1 MRETISRTELHR
13 RFGEALAA
21 GGSGTF
27 VFEIDTKEPGENGC
41 NWYPLASIQQ
51 WTGDLMSN
59 LALFRRVRAE
69 LEEAYNV
76 ETGAP
81 AAASAE

>member
-13 RFGEALAA
+13 RFSEALAA
-21 GGSGTF
+21 NASGTF

-41 NWYPLASIQQ
+41 NWYPLASTQH

-69 LEEAYNV
+69 MEAAYNV
-76 ETGAP
+76 EASAT
-81 AAASAE
+81 AAAE